1 MCKYKS
7 KTYVDE
13 RTTQVQFA
21 VQVEAIGMAM
31 EVTIPIAIGI
41 SAPNERT
48 GKLHQSGFVPPMVV
62 VSLPDMMKSVGQ
74 TH

>member
-1 MCKYKS
+1 MKY
-7 KTYVDE
+7 TH
-13 RTTQVQFA
+13 TIQFA

-31 EVTIPIAIGI
+31 EETLPIAIGVR
-41 SAPNERT
+41 APNKRT
-48 GKLHQSGFVPPMVV
+48 GKLHQSGLVIPMVV